1 MCAEIDSVTQSIESS
16 TTALLEFNNSIR
28 DIDWQ
33 IFDIIQE
40 RISAISEEADF
51 LIELMLNKK
60 LFEDDGK
67 LTSQGLA
74 TMALHGQNYNS
85 YMYAADTYAE
95 EIAKLNAQIAN
106 DPYDQSL
113 IDRRNELIELQRESI
128 LSAEGE
134 KDAIRDLVE
143 EGINLELDA
152 LQELIDKKNE
162 ELESARKLYEHQE
175 KVKEQTKEIASLEKQ
190 MAAYSGDDSE
200 EAKQKIQQIKVDL
213 EAARKDLQETEYD
226 KFIGDTSALLD
237 ELMIQYEE
245 TLNNRLDNIDHLL
258 SQVIDSINLAS
269 SADGTIATALG
280 SEGALA
286 IAVSNNATSISGT
299 LTSEANKVGI
309 TLSSAMKEI
318 WNGGDGDAKS
328 VLTMYGEDF
337 KTKSANILTTL
348 NGISVSVNNMM
359 SYLNKDA
366 QKQTTA
372 NKTSTSAKKDPT
384 KDNKSNTNNT
394 NKTNN
399 NTNKSSGGDGK
410 PKVGDRVKFV
420 SGQYYYDSQGK
431 NPLGSKNRGKEVYI
445 TNVNE
450 KSWATHPIH
459 ISTGNKL
466 GKGDLGWLK
475 KEQISGYASGKKN
488 FASDEMAW
496 TQENGQEFI
505 VRPSDGAILTP
516 VAKRDSILNAQAS
529 SNIWD
534 MANSPAEFIK
544 NNLGV
549 NASNVPNNSSIQNHC
564 VQNFE
569 NVVFSMPNVKNYG
582 ELLLEMQKDPKFE
595 KLILAMTL
603 DQVVGKSSLHKGK
616 SIR

>member
-1 MCAEIDSVTQSIESS
+1 MSAYENDNSEETQK
-16 TTALLEFNNSIR
+16 R
-28 DIDWQ
+28 
-33 IFDIIQE
+33 IQE
-40 RISAISEEADF
+40 LKVSISE
-51 LIELMLNKK
+51 
-60 LFEDDGK
+60 
-67 LTSQGLA
+67 
-74 TMALHGQNYNS
+74 
-85 YMYAADTYAE
+85 AE
-95 EIAKLNAQIAN
+95 
-106 DPYDQSL
+106 
-113 IDRRNELIELQRESI
+113 
-128 LSAEGE
+128 
-134 KDAIRDLVE
+134 
-143 EGINLELDA
+143 
-152 LQELIDKKNE
+152 QEL
-162 ELESARKLYEHQE
+162 A
-175 KVKEQTKEIASLEKQ
+175 
-190 MAAYSGDDSE
+190 
-200 EAKQKIQQIKVDL
+200 
-213 EAARKDLQETEYD
+213 ETEYE
-226 KFIGDTSALLD
+226 KFINDSEVLLSSLYD
-237 ELMIQYEE
+237 QYSEI
-245 TLNNRLDNIDHLL
+245 LNNRLDNIDYLL

-280 SEGALA
+280 AEGALA

-299 LTSEANKVGI
+299 LTSEANKVGV

-516 VAKRDSILNAQAS
+516 VAKRDSILNEQAS

-569 NVVFSMPNVKNYG
+569 NIVFSMPNVKNYG

-603 DQVVGKSSLHKGK
+603 DQVVGKSSLHKCK